1 MIQLS
6 LYAYQYKCFRVE
18 LSHAFVHAEAIT
30 PHEDALRQQ
39 RYSVIWAAGAP
50 QDSATVEAEA
60 WQNNPF
66 GSFSGLPADCGLEQF
81 LSGLSQ
87 KQMHACDMQC
97 VISLLELVHQC
108 S

>member
-1 MIQLS
+1 MHTSTVFHCLELS
-6 LYAYQYKCFRVE
+6 L
-18 LSHAFVHAEAIT
+18 AFIHAEAVT

-39 RYSVIWAAGAP
+39 RYTVIWAAGTP

-66 GSFSGLPADCGLEQF
+66 GPSGGLPADCGLEHF
-81 LSGLSQ
+81 LSGLSH
-87 KQMHACDMQC
+87 KQMHAYDMQC
-97 VISLLELVHQC
+97 VISLLKLVHKG